1 MHGGCHDATHHPPR
15 PPCMQNRI
23 SKPLLTLLK
32 KLISVKKR
40 VENLERFFN
49 KISKVSKVF
58 EILFCMHPIED
69 WELSSEEICFST
81 QKLLIYLS
89 TQKLLY
95 GQHALQKQFLCD
107 TKLLS

>member
-1 MHGGCHDATHHPPR
+1 
-15 PPCMQNRI
+15 
-23 SKPLLTLLK
+23 
-32 KLISVKKR
+32 
-40 VENLERFFN
+40 
-49 KISKVSKVF
+49 
-58 EILFCMHPIED
+58 MHPAED

-95 GQHALQKQFLCD
+95 GQHAQQKQFLCD